1 MEEINYRGWIIRQTD
16 NLWALAHGYM
26 YEYSNDEKIHIARNI
41 EEAKEDIDE
50 RTDRFENFLD
60 SKINEPDQRTI
71 QPPADEKI

>member
-1 MEEINYRGWIIRQTD
+1 
-16 NLWALAHGYM
+16 M